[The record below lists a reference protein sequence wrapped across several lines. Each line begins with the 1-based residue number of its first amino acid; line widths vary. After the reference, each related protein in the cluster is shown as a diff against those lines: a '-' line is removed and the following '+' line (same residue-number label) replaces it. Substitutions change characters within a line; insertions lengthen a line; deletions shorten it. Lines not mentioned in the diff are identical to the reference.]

1 MQKTQGMHN
10 QTVSIGYEREDGDF
24 RIIATLNNNEE
35 LAEEADWNA
44 AIAAIVSILSR
55 VTDSNLTVLER
66 EDAPDFVNLD
76 E

>member
-1 MQKTQGMHN
+1 MHN

-24 RIIATLNNNEE
+24 HIIATLNNNEE
-35 LAEEADWNA
+35 MAEEADWHC
-44 AIAAIVSILSR
+44 AIAAIVSTLQK
-55 VTDSNLTVLER
+55 VTGMNLAVLER

>member
-1 MQKTQGMHN
+1 MHN

-24 RIIATLNNNEE
+24 HIIATLNNNEE
-35 LAEEADWNA
+35 IAEEADWDF
-44 AIAAIVSILSR
+44 AIAAIVSTLHK
-55 VTDSNLTVLER
+55 VMGLKLAVLER

>member
-1 MQKTQGMHN
+1 MHN

-24 RIIATLNNNEE
+24 HIIATLNNNEE
-35 LAEEADWNA
+35 IAEEADWDF
-44 AIAAIVSILSR
+44 AIAAIVSTLQR
-55 VTDSNLTVLER
+55 VMGLNLAVLER